1 MLLPIYKYYWE
12 IIADKLYACVKHLV
26 FFDSCK
32 EWKSTTSIHNQY
44 SLSFLLL
51 ITIKRNLQT
60 LHWNAQ
66 KILVSICVVI
76 CNYSIDYVFISIK
89 IASRKILA
97 LISYFHVFLDN
108 TIDILH
114 ITTMFHVIQGWTTPD
129 KTQKVIFV

>member
-26 FFDSCK
+26 SFDSCK
-32 EWKSTTSIHNQY
+32 QWKSTTSIHNQY

-60 LHWNAQ
+60 LHWNAP

-76 CNYSIDYVFISIK
+76 CNYSIDYVVILIK
-89 IASRKILA
+89 IIPNNFGVDFIFSC
-97 LISYFHVFLDN
+97 FLEN
-108 TIDILH
+108 RINIFH
-114 ITTMFHVIQGWTTPD
+114 ITTMFHVTQGWTTPD